1 MAKKTCVRAEEAIIK
16 YAEKH
21 TPCTVLEIFEGATLK
36 SGKLLR
42 LSNHSINKYRISC
55 QLKRSSKFRVDDT
68 IKLHS
73 SRHGIN
79 RKNNVDV
86 WVRVK

>member
-1 MAKKTCVRAEEAIIK
+1 MKKTCVRAEEAIIK

-42 LSNHSINKYRISC
+42 LSNHSINKFKISHI
-55 QLKRSSKFRVDDT
+55 LKRHSGFRVDDT
-68 IKLHS
+68 IKLHN
-73 SRHGIN
+73 SRYGIN
-79 RKNNVDV
+79 RKANVDV
-86 WVRVK
+86 WVKVK

>member
-1 MAKKTCVRAEEAIIK
+1 MAKKICNRAEEAIIK
-16 YAEKH
+16 YANEH

-42 LSNHSINKYRISC
+42 LSNHSINKYRISRL
-55 QLKRSSKFRVDDT
+55 LKRSSKFRVDDT

-73 SRHGIN
+73 SRYGIN